1 MRRRAMI
8 LYGVPTIK
16 MLRRWLY
23 VRERRKLLHTS
34 ITKNNGDS
42 EPLLVA
48 LIVEYEYIYSTVEK
62 RRQTAVSPRFWLS
75 YKILCDTHDFFASS
89 AFYFV
94 FISKIEDARDSCSGA
109 SFTNRLQEPDV
120 ASSRLSKISK
130 ELVEWDKCAV
140 HINQHVEK
148 ICGLIY
154 ESPDMSKII
163 FYKMYGRA
171 KDHQSSWYVFGQ
183 SDR

>member
-62 RRQTAVSPRFWLS
+62 RRQTAVSPRF
-75 YKILCDTHDFFASS
+75 
-89 AFYFV
+89 
-94 FISKIEDARDSCSGA
+94 
-109 SFTNRLQEPDV
+109 
-120 ASSRLSKISK
+120 
-130 ELVEWDKCAV
+130 
-140 HINQHVEK
+140 
-148 ICGLIY
+148 
-154 ESPDMSKII
+154 
-163 FYKMYGRA
+163 
-171 KDHQSSWYVFGQ
+171 
-183 SDR
+183 